1 MGNMGRASHSPGVGA
16 LQDIRWV
23 SPTILVQGTLER
35 QWRGLGAPG
44 SGLQPLTGPP
54 AQRLC
59 HVAEDSGRTPC
70 DPGPVTAFLMLL
82 PSVPDNRF
90 PVLKDFPWESGR
102 DPSPGKPLWFSR
114 LSAPPTFCPESSG
127 TLNCHKQAFPDT

>member
-16 LQDIRWV
+16 LQDIRRV

-35 QWRGLGAPG
+35 RWRGLGAPG

-59 HVAEDSGRTPC
+59 HVAGR
-70 DPGPVTAFLMLL
+70 
-82 PSVPDNRF
+82 
-90 PVLKDFPWESGR
+90 PWTLAGLRVIQALSLHSSCC
-102 DPSPGKPLWFSR
+102 SPWSQTIDT
-114 LSAPPTFCPESSG
+114 LS
-127 TLNCHKQAFPDT
+127 